1 MTRGAALRRG
11 LAAAL
16 CGAALAGGVAGCRAP
31 VKTGAVAVYVSPAAN
46 DASPVPVEMVVAYDD
61 EMVKV
66 LSGMTARDWFRQRTQ
81 LRQDNPRGLESVSW
95 EFVPGQSVPLR
106 SVPVARRK
114 AKGAFVFA
122 DYYAP
127 GDHRVRVDPFRR
139 ILITLRE
146 DGFSVD
152 PT

>member
-1 MTRGAALRRG
+1 MARRARGRRWLAVLCG
-11 LAAAL
+11 LALAA
-16 CGAALAGGVAGCRAP
+16 GAAGCRP
-31 VKTGAVAVYVSPAAN
+31 VKTRAIAVYASPEAN
-46 DASPVPVEMVVAYDD
+46 RESPVPVELVVAYDD
-61 EMVKV
+61 ETVKV
-66 LSGMTARDWFRQRTQ
+66 LSGMTARDWFRQRAQ
-81 LRQDNPRGLESVSW
+81 LRQDNPRGLRSVAW

-106 SVPVARRK
+106 PLGVQRKK

-127 GDHRVRVDPFRR
+127 GDHRVRVDPFKR